1 MTNTEKSTIN
11 DLAWEFIEEGVH
23 IDTGAIVFYLVASG
37 VKVSES
43 SILHLQHRLRVEHA
57 KRGQWG
63 QVRL

>member
-23 IDTGAIVFYLVASG
+23 IDTGAVVFHLVASG
-37 VKVSES
+37 VAVSEATMQ
-43 SILHLQHRLRVEHA
+43 HMKHRLRVEHA

>member
-23 IDTGAIVFYLVASG
+23 IDTGAVVFYLVASG

-43 SILHLQHRLRVEHA
+43 SIQHMKHRLRVEHA
-57 KRGQWG
+57 KRGKWG

>member
-1 MTNTEKSTIN
+1 MTNTEKNTIN
-11 DLAWEFIEEGVH
+11 DLAWEVIEEDVQ
-23 IDTGAIVFYLVASG
+23 IDTGAVVFYLVASG

-43 SILHLQHRLRVEHA
+43 SIQHMKHRLRVEHA

>member
-1 MTNTEKSTIN
+1 MTSTEKNTIN

-23 IDTGAIVFYLVASG
+23 IDTGAVVFYLVASG

-43 SILHLQHRLRVEHA
+43 SIEHMKHRLRVEHA

-63 QVRL
+63 QVQL

>member
-23 IDTGAIVFYLVASG
+23 IDTGAVVFYLVASG
-37 VKVSES
+37 VAVSEATVQ
-43 SILHLQHRLRVEHA
+43 HMKHRLRIEHA

-63 QVRL
+63 QVKL